1 MVNNILAAAVGV
13 KGSRMKHIFVF
24 DDDIDIMSP
33 EEVEWAIATRVQR
46 TRMFSLFQT
55 LSA

>member
-1 MVNNILAAAVGV
+1 
-13 KGSRMKHIFVF
+13 MKHIFVF